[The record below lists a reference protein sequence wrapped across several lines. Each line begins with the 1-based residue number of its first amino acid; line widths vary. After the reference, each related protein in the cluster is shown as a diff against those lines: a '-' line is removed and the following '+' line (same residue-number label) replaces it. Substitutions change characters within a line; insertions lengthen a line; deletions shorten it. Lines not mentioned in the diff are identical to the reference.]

1 MFALEIY
8 SLLLEREKV
17 LWDPDPRE
25 MSGTFHKC
33 CYGWEGRCD
42 QSKIINTIITCSS
55 QNSPCSPEELK
66 KNIGFG
72 LKGGTQGRRGIL

>member
-8 SLLLEREKV
+8 WRERKFLGIRIRGKCQGRFTNVARDGRDGVTSPKSSILLSHV
-17 LWDPDPRE
+17 LVRIP
-25 MSGTFHKC
+25 
-33 CYGWEGRCD
+33 
-42 QSKIINTIITCSS
+42 
-55 QNSPCSPEELK
+55 PCSPEELK

>member
-17 LWDPDPRE
+17 SLG
-25 MSGTFHKC
+25 SGS
-33 CYGWEGRCD
+33 EGNVRD
-42 QSKIINTIITCSS
+42 VS
-55 QNSPCSPEELK
+55 QMLLGMRGTLSILLSHVLVRIPPCSPEELK

>member
-17 LWDPDPRE
+17 SLG
-25 MSGTFHKC
+25 SGS
-33 CYGWEGRCD
+33 EGNVRD
-42 QSKIINTIITCSS
+42 VSQMLLGMGGTVSPKSS
-55 QNSPCSPEELK
+55 ILLSHVLVRIPPCSPEELK